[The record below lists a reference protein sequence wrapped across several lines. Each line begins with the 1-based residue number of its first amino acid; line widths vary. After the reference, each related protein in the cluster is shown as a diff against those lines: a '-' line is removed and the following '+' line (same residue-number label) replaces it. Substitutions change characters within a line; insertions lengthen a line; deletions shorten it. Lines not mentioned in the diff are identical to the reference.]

1 MQEDSRSDLDD
12 RLIRLKLSSPCSRL
26 VHRNW
31 FNRDLVFESLR
42 QFPFCKLHSRNV
54 HDMLPISPNTH
65 TITQTH
71 THEDSDERPYRRGA
85 KLAHTCLNMS
95 ESFYNHFESGLNMI
109 ETNTS
114 KRESRLPSPSP
125 CSGFCA
131 VSKWAC
137 QQRPHF
143 QQFGRQK
150 VISTK
155 RFWYV

>member
-42 QFPFCKLHSRNV
+42 HFPFCKLHSRNV
-54 HDMLPISPNTH
+54 HDILPISPKTH
-65 TITQTH
+65 NH
-71 THEDSDERPYRRGA
+71 TRDHTRTATKGPTEEVQS
-85 KLAHTCLNMS
+85 LHNTCLNMS

-143 QQFGRQK
+143 QQFGRQI

-155 RFWYV
+155 PLWYV